1 MKMTMK
7 QHFTMFS
14 VIAETIR
21 KSTNLDEEQATD
33 FATRITE
40 NITHALNIDVEV
52 SEDDEEFLI
61 TGLLSALMNEL
72 MN

>member
-14 VIAETIR
+14 VIVETIV
-21 KSTNLDEEQATD
+21 KSTNLDEAQATE

-40 NITHALNIDVEV
+40 NITHALDIDVEV
-52 SEDDEEFLI
+52 TEDDEEFLI
-61 TGLLSALMNEL
+61 GGLLSALMGEL

>member
-14 VIAETIR
+14 VIMETII
-21 KSTNLDEEQATD
+21 KSTNLDEAQATD

-40 NITHALNIDVEV
+40 NITHALDIDVEV
-52 SEDDEEFLI
+52 TEADEEFLVS
-61 TGLLSALMNEL
+61 GLISALMSEL